1 MNDVCVK
8 GRLDGLEIAFAFAD
22 TTEVVN
28 ELVLIHDCDPVAA
41 HLFGRSITEAVL
53 GASLLPDGQRLNTN
67 WQYPGAL
74 KAIVIDA
81 GHDASLR
88 AIISPSHLQNI
99 TQSQNEIF
107 GDIGEIKTV
116 VMDEGKVLRSSATPV
131 SLHDPVNDFAYHFSI
146 SDQIETSIKALI
158 GFAPDE
164 KNPIALSNGM
174 MIQALPNCDLNTFE
188 NIRKKMENDSF
199 ANHLKIKDSQK
210 ILEVVIN
217 ELVRHEDDYL
227 SYTIGSKITPK
238 FVCNCSSEEKFSVV
252 LKSIPIPERMEIV
265 KENNPLKIN
274 CEYCKKI
281 HEVSIKECIKY
292 WNN

>member
-8 GRLDGLEIAFAFAD
+8 GRLDGLEIAFAFAN

-28 ELVLIHDCDPVAA
+28 ELVLIHDCDPVAG
-41 HLFGRSITEAVL
+41 HLFGRSITASVL
-53 GASLLPDGQRLNTN
+53 GASLLPDGQRLNIN

-131 SLHDPVNDFAYHFSI
+131 SLHDSVNDFAYHFSI

-164 KNPIALSNGM
+164 KNPIALSNGI
-174 MIQALPNCDLNTFE
+174 MIQALPNCDLNIFE

-199 ANHLKIKDSQK
+199 ANHLKIKGSQN
-210 ILEVVIN
+210 ILEGVID
-217 ELVRHEDDYL
+217 ELVKDEKDYR
-227 SYTIGSKITPK
+227 SFTIGSKITPK

-274 CEYCKKI
+274 CEFCKKT
-281 HEVSIKECIKY
+281 HEVTIKECIKY

>member
-22 TTEVVN
+22 TTEAVN
-28 ELVLIHDCDPVAA
+28 ELVLIHDCDPVSA
-41 HLFGRSITEAVL
+41 HLFGRCITASVL
-53 GASLLPDGQRLNTN
+53 GASLLPDGQRLNIN

-81 GHDASLR
+81 GYDASLR
-88 AIISPSHLQNI
+88 GIISPSHLHNI
-99 TQSQNEIF
+99 AQSQDEIF

-116 VMDEGKVLRSSATPV
+116 VMDGGKVLRSSATPV

-164 KNPIALSNGM
+164 KTPIALSNGI
-174 MIQALPNCDLNTFE
+174 MIQALPNCDLNIFE
-188 NIRKKMENDSF
+188 NIRKKMEKDSF
-199 ANHLKIKDSQK
+199 ANLLKLKDGK
-210 ILEVVIN
+210 NILEDVID
-217 ELVRHEDDYL
+217 ELVRDENDYH
-227 SYTIGSKITPK
+227 SYIIGSKISPK
-238 FVCNCSSEEKFSVV
+238 FICNCSSEEKFSIV

-265 KENNPLKIN
+265 KKNNPLKIN
-274 CEYCKKI
+274 CEFCKKT
-281 HEVSIKECIKY
+281 HEVTIKECIKY